1 MSKIFLTK
9 VEVADKIDLLNV
21 LTRELKMV
29 MINMGD
35 LLIWF
40 HTRDL

>member
-35 LLIWF
+35 LLIRF